1 MADTKD
7 TTTTR
12 RVLPMP
18 RYMPADTG
26 QMVRDAGGQFV
37 RLDDVLLLLAF
48 LRGAVADS
56 VAGLL

>member
-18 RYMPADTG
+18 RYAPSDG
-26 QMVRDAGGQFV
+26 QMVRDAGGRFV

-48 LRGAVADS
+48 LRSTVADS

>member
-1 MADTKD
+1 MDT
-7 TTTTR
+7 TEITTTR

-18 RYMPADTG
+18 RYDVTEG
-26 QMVRDAGGQFV
+26 QMVRDSGGRFV

-48 LRGAVADS
+48 LRSTVADS

>member
-1 MADTKD
+1 MPADNEI
-7 TTTTR
+7 TTTPR

-18 RYMPADTG
+18 RYAPSDG

-48 LRGAVADS
+48 LRSTVADS

>member
-7 TTTTR
+7 TTTTL

-18 RYMPADTG
+18 RYAPSEG

-48 LRGAVADS
+48 LRSTVADS